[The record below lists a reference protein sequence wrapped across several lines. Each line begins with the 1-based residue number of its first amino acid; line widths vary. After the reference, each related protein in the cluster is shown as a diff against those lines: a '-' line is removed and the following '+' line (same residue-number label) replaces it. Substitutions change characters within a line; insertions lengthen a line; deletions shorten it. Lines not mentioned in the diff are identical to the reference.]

1 VEMKKPDLKEVYKG
15 IRKPMAP
22 PTKAERD
29 RRAELDREEAEREM
43 ERHKRREHRRKP
55 SGE

>member
-1 VEMKKPDLKEVYKG
+1 MKKPSLKEVYKG

-29 RRAELDREEAEREM
+29 RRAGLEGEEAKREM
-43 ERHKRREHRRKP
+43 ERHKGRDTRRERP
-55 SGE
+55 DD

>member
-1 VEMKKPDLKEVYKG
+1 MKKPDLKEVYKG

-29 RRAELDREEAEREM
+29 RSAELERQEAEREI
-43 ERHKRREHRRKP
+43 ERHKGREHPRKTD
-55 SGE
+55 EE

>member
-1 VEMKKPDLKEVYKG
+1 MKKPDLKEVYKG

>member
-1 VEMKKPDLKEVYKG
+1 MKKPEQKEVYKG

-29 RRAELDREEAEREM
+29 RRAELERQEAEREM
-43 ERHKRREHRRKP
+43 ESHKGRERTRKP
-55 SGE
+55 PPD